1 MNTCLSELYL
11 KLSRIDAR
19 IIRLAF
25 LVLAAAFSG
34 RVVIMG
40 LPMAGDVI
48 G

>member
-1 MNTCLSELYL
+1 MNTCLSEMYL

-25 LVLAAAFSG
+25 LILAAAASG
-34 RVVIMG
+34 RIIMG